1 MLNINVQPPNVEEN
15 FVFGSPPL
23 LNGFVYNSCRSETL
37 LNVNHHVNHESFN
50 YNAVRFDPA
59 DTHVDQPPVT
69 NMAAASPAELKRK
82 PYIQQQKFPVIPYNS
97 PRNFVNFHNH
107 QKNGCRTPNE
117 SVAENLSQLNLGSH
131 LDKGIK
137 ILEQVGYKVQ
147 QPVPPS
153 SPELTF
159 KKRKDLRVLKLALS
173 NERFREVAVKFGD
186 GDEGGREIS
195 ESVHRTLRR
204 AKTTN
209 MCCVYCK
216 TDSQVYENFPIVDG
230 TLFLTPVQR
239 SPQCVRFAEKNIS
252 GVKAERYLG
261 FVCVSCMEGK
271 KLSCTTCRMA
281 WNGSFFQ
288 VGTMYSY
295 DILSAT
301 PCCEKVVCCNKCT
314 RPVIDMTKGEA
325 QHLYFS
331 NFSARTACPHCGDE
345 DFHFIKPLS
354 FMSLDAS
361 QMP

>member
-1 MLNINVQPPNVEEN
+1 MLNINVQPPSVEEN

-37 LNVNHHVNHESFN
+37 LNNHHESFN
-50 YNAVRFDPA
+50 NYNNVRYQPSDVPL
-59 DTHVDQPPVT
+59 DQPPT
-69 NMAAASPAELKRK
+69 MAAASPADLNRK
-82 PYIQQQKFPVIPYNS
+82 PYIQQQKFPIIPYT
-97 PRNFVNFHNH
+97 PRNYVNFH
-107 QKNGCRTPNE
+107 KNRTPNE

-131 LDKGIK
+131 VDKGIK
-137 ILEQVGYKVQ
+137 ILEQVGFKVQ
-147 QPVPPS
+147 QQQQQQQQAPPS
-153 SPELTF
+153 PDLTF

-204 AKTTN
+204 AKTTT
-209 MCCVYCK
+209 MSCVYCK
-216 TDSQVYENFPIVDG
+216 TDCQVYENFPIVDG
-230 TLFLTPVQR
+230 TLFLTPVAR
-239 SPQCVRFAEKNIS
+239 SPQCIRFFEKHTGSS
-252 GVKAERYLG
+252 GAKAERFLG
-261 FVCVSCMEGK
+261 FVCVGCMEGK
-271 KLSCTTCRMA
+271 KLSCASCHTQ

-301 PCCEKVVCCNKCT
+301 PCCESAVTCNKC
-314 RPVIDMTKGEA
+314 RQPVVDMNKGEA

-331 NFSARTACPHCGDE
+331 NFSARTSCPHCGEE

-354 FMSLDAS
+354 FMTLDN
-361 QMP
+361 QCHVP